1 MRYDYDYVIVGAGM
15 SAHSAA
21 RGIRERDPNGSILII
36 GQEPDQPYSRP
47 MLSKDLWF
55 KSNRTESDALLNTE
69 AKTGAT
75 IMSNTQVVEFRP
87 EDHVVL
93 TDASDL
99 VQYRKILLAT
109 GGTPRTIGD
118 PAERIIYFRTLA
130 DYRTL
135 RRYSGPGQHVI
146 VIGGGFVGTELACG
160 LAHAGT
166 KVTMILAETELGVR
180 NFPSGIRARL
190 ARVFAEHGI
199 EIMEDCAVKT
209 IAQAPNGQSVTVT
222 LTSGEDY
229 SADAVVAGLGIIPNI
244 ELASDAGL
252 ATEGGGVV
260 VDRFLQTSDT
270 DVFASGD
277 IAFYID
283 PLLGRRRIEHV
294 DQAESSGRTAG
305 RNMVSADEPYDHTP
319 LFYSDLFDDGYE
331 AVGMLNAELDM
342 FEDWE
347 PGKENAQGVVYYL
360 DQGAVRGV
368 LLWNVWDSTD
378 LAREVLR
385 EYGEPDS
392 VKHPEQLKGRIPTG

>member
-21 RGIRERDPNGSILII
+21 RGIRERDQNGSILII

-55 KSNRTESDALLNTE
+55 KAHKSESDASLDT
-69 AKTGAT
+69 ATKTGAS
-75 IMSNTQVVEFRP
+75 ILVNTQVVEFRP

-93 TDASDL
+93 TNTSDL
-99 VQYRKILLAT
+99 IQYRKILLAT
-109 GGTPRTIGD
+109 GGTPRTIGK
-118 PAERIIYFRTLA
+118 PAERIIYFRTLE

-135 RRYSGPGQHVI
+135 RKFSGPGQHVI
-146 VIGGGFVGTELACG
+146 VVGGGFVGTELACG
-160 LAHAGT
+160 LAHVGT
-166 KVTMILAETELGVR
+166 KVTMILAESELGIR
-180 NFPSGIRARL
+180 NFPAGIRSRL
-190 ARVFAEHGI
+190 ARVFSEHDI
-199 EIMEDCAVKT
+199 EIMDDCAVKEIT
-209 IAQAPNGQSVTVT
+209 QARGGQSVTVT
-222 LTSGEDY
+222 LTSGEEY
-229 SADAVVAGLGIIPNI
+229 TADAVVAGLGIIPNI
-244 ELASDAGL
+244 DLARDAGL

-294 DQAESSGRTAG
+294 DQAESSGRAAG
-305 RNMVSADEPYDHTP
+305 RNMANANQPYDHTP

-331 AVGMLNAELDM
+331 AVGLLNAELDM
-342 FEDWE
+342 IEDWE
-347 PGKENAQGVVYYL
+347 PGKETAQGVVYYL
-360 DQGAVRGV
+360 DQGAVRGI

-385 EYGEPDS
+385 EYGDFDS